1 MRCTVG
7 RPVRTSLI
15 ISVPAGEIREA
26 HLKSC
31 LGGVRHYLTMRRR
44 ELFGAH
50 GFVGSLGRCRFTG
63 GVLPFK
69 ATRLPS
75 EACNSE
81 SSSAPVD
88 RQRHRSCSEE
98 RGRPR
103 FQGEAERGGF
113 TAFIYGQLPGGGNK
127 EPPYLRFQTNARNL
141 FVAQEI
147 TFRWSRPQPER
158 VQGLQSTRGVH
169 TSCLVPLAHVTR
181 SLSFPPA
188 QTGC

>member
-26 HLKSC
+26 HPKSC

-98 RGRPR
+98 RGAAS
-103 FQGEAERGGF
+103 FSGGAERGGF
-113 TAFIYGQLPGGGNK
+113 TAFFFGQLPGGGIK
-127 EPPYLRFQTNARNL
+127 ELPYLRFQTNA
-141 FVAQEI
+141 V
-147 TFRWSRPQPER
+147 T
-158 VQGLQSTRGVH
+158 
-169 TSCLVPLAHVTR
+169 CLWRKR
-181 SLSFPPA
+181 SLSVGADLNQSGSGSAVDPWCPHFLSCSARWPEVD
-188 QTGC
+188 

>member
-63 GVLPFK
+63 GVLPHGAK
-69 ATRLPS
+69 K
-75 EACNSE
+75 
-81 SSSAPVD
+81 V
-88 RQRHRSCSEE
+88 RSRISPKPEN
-98 RGRPR
+98 
-103 FQGEAERGGF
+103 FAQ
-113 TAFIYGQLPGGGNK
+113 QDL
-127 EPPYLRFQTNARNL
+127 L
-141 FVAQEI
+141 F
-147 TFRWSRPQPER
+147 
-158 VQGLQSTRGVH
+158 
-169 TSCLVPLAHVTR
+169 CLVLYTWP
-181 SLSFPPA
+181 
-188 QTGC
+188 